1 VSRWSELTRT
11 ETDLKLADELLQ
23 KINTMEKTFG
33 PEYSA
38 LVDGLWQ
45 LDPKNEKLGAE
56 IMLGISALN
65 MLCGR

>member
-1 VSRWSELTRT
+1 
-11 ETDLKLADELLQ
+11 
-23 KINTMEKTFG
+23 MEKTFG